1 MFRSFTPH
9 TGHETPC
16 HDAVSS
22 ARAAEVQQLRA
33 TLDTGLTDV
42 NRYAR
47 DRDALATHIFWTL
60 RLTHHV
66 SPLGTYLLTFLHLPT
81 HGTRLV

>member
-9 TGHETPC
+9 TGQETPC

-42 NRYAR
+42 NRYTS
-47 DRDALATHIFWTL
+47 DRNALATHFFSYSP
-60 RLTHHV
+60 V
-66 SPLGTYLLTFLHLPT
+66 SPLGTHLLTFLHLPT

>member
-47 DRDALATHIFWTL
+47 DRNA
-60 RLTHHV
+60 
-66 SPLGTYLLTFLHLPT
+66 
-81 HGTRLV
+81 